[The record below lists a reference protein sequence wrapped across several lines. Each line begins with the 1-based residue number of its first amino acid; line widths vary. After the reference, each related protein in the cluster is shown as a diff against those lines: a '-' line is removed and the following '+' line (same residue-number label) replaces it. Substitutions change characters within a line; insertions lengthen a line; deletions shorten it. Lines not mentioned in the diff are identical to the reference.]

1 MNVPTKDLE
10 YMIFIKRGNKLITNK
25 NTLAELKKANDYLKN
40 FSSKNIFDL
49 EVKYSEKSSLDDL
62 SNKWKYKGN
71 RTGLNLSPE
80 KLQLIDQLRKFGI
93 SYKYLDEDFITK

>member
-25 NTLAELKKANDYLKN
+25 NTLDELKKANDYLKN

-71 RTGLNLSPE
+71 RTGLNLTPE
-80 KLQLIDQLRKFGI
+80 KFAHIEILRELGI
-93 SYKYLDEDFITK
+93 NYKYLDEDFTTK